1 MAAWHFLCFV
11 LFFYDM
17 TWMVNVVSCLA
28 ELPCYPGYF
37 REPHWLSMGLMEISR
52 VTWQLWSSDFS
63 LQVSVHPTY
72 ILLTNFTGN
81 AQYIL
86 PIFPEWF
93 STLFHCFITLFC
105 QPLLFLYC
113 NIEMEH
119 TKICI
124 HWACVLFHFSS
135 NWMHGTFPYFTT
147 VCFCTQVFCATGCYM
162 RLKCL
167 SHWGHFILSFNLK
180 RMHSVTLWCY

>member
-37 REPHWLSMGLMEISR
+37 REPHWLSMGLLEISR

-105 QPLLFLYC
+105 QPLLFYIATLKW
-113 NIEMEH
+113 NIPRYAYIGHVCYFIFHQTECTE
-119 TKICI
+119 
-124 HWACVLFHFSS
+124 LFLILRLFAFVHR
-135 NWMHGTFPYFTT
+135 
-147 VCFCTQVFCATGCYM
+147 CFVQQGVP
-162 RLKCL
+162 
-167 SHWGHFILSFNLK
+167 
-180 RMHSVTLWCY
+180 